1 MGQAKR
7 NGTYEERK
15 AKAILRRA
23 EESRIRYGE
32 MARREQAR
40 ANGMKPRQRQIT
52 VGLLAALSCSTLI

>member
-7 NGTYEERK
+7 NGNYEERK

-23 EESRIRYGE
+23 EEARIRYGE

-40 ANGMKPRQRQIT
+40 ANKMKPRPIT
-52 VGLLAALSCSTLI
+52 IGLLAAAAASALI